1 MKKKNRLKKLN
12 YTNSKMTDIVYIL
25 FTSGSTGMPKG
36 VEISNINLSN
46 YLYELKSRYNFSSRD
61 KFSNNFDVTFDLF
74 AKIQIFFFSW
84 YSRKNE
90 TLSIKDP
97 R

>member
-1 MKKKNRLKKLN
+1 MSEADLILYDEKSELEAKNLKKKLKSKKIDIFSFNNIMKKKNRLKKLN

-46 YLYELKSRYNFSSRD
+46 YLYELK
-61 KFSNNFDVTFDLF
+61 
-74 AKIQIFFFSW
+74 
-84 YSRKNE
+84 
-90 TLSIKDP
+90 
-97 R
+97 